1 MGSAEEA
8 VDGAREAAHS
18 HWFERA
24 ARLGYVANGVLHLTL
39 GLLAVNVAWAA
50 GGEAEQSG
58 AIAALA
64 RQPGGFVLIWISA
77 LGALL
82 LGVWCVAQVVF
93 PAGHGARYRIKQAGI
108 AVVFFA
114 VGSTFIRHAVG
125 RNKDS
130 SQQSS
135 SASALLM
142 SSPAGSVA
150 LVIGG
155 LVVIGVGGYF
165 VYRGF
170 SRSFQKILRPQENRT
185 IHWIVNAF
193 GTAGYIA
200 KGLVLAAVGLL
211 FIVATI
217 HHDPQDA
224 TGVDGAL
231 KAVRDQ
237 PLGPAALFAIAVGLV
252 AYGIFLFLRSRYDQ
266 ME

>member
-1 MGSAEEA
+1 MGTKEDA

-39 GLLAVNVAWAA
+39 GVLAVNVARAA
-50 GGEAEQSG
+50 GAEADQSG
-58 AIAALA
+58 AVATLA
-64 RQPGGFVLIWISA
+64 KQPGGIVLIWICA
-77 LGALL
+77 LGGLL
-82 LGVWCVAQVVF
+82 LGVWCLAQAVF
-93 PAGHGARYRIKQAGI
+93 PGGDGTFYRIKQAGI

-114 VGSTFIRHAVG
+114 VGTTFTGHALGGG
-125 RNKDS
+125 RDS

-135 SASALLM
+135 SASGMLM
-142 SSPAGSVA
+142 SSPAGSVVLA
-150 LVIGG
+150 IAG

-165 VYRGF
+165 VYRGA
-170 SRSFQKILRPQENRT
+170 SRSFQKILRPQENQTMRRM
-185 IHWIVNAF
+185 VNGF
-193 GTAGYIA
+193 GTVGYVA

-211 FIVATI
+211 FIVATLQ
-217 HHDPQDA
+217 HDPQDA

-231 KAVRDQ
+231 KSVRDQ
-237 PLGPAALFAIAVGLV
+237 PFGPAALVAMAVGLM